1 MYYFMCQE
9 FGYLWLME
17 KIVKLNWALA
27 WVVKEAREA
36 AGLTQSQ
43 LAGFAGLSEIYLS
56 SLERGCRGD
65 SINAL
70 MQIAG
75 VLNLPASELMVRIEA
90 ELKRGPRAPEKN
102 TGRPPKKASK

>member
-1 MYYFMCQE
+1 
-9 FGYLWLME
+9 ME
-17 KIVKLNWALA
+17 KVENLSWALA
-27 WVVKEAREA
+27 WVIKEARES

-75 VLNLPASELMVRIEA
+75 VLNIPTSELMRRIEE
-90 ELKRGPRAPEKN
+90 ELKKGPRQPEK
-102 TGRPPKKASK
+102 TAGRPRKQKD

>member
-1 MYYFMCQE
+1 
-9 FGYLWLME
+9 ME
-17 KIVKLNWALA
+17 KIAHLNWALA

-56 SLERGCRGD
+56 SLERGHRGD

-70 MQIAG
+70 MQIAA
-75 VLNLPASELMVRIEA
+75 VLKIPTSELMRRIEE
-90 ELKRGPRAPEKN
+90 ELKRGPRQPEK
-102 TGRPPKKASK
+102 TAGRPRKQEKKSK

>member
-1 MYYFMCQE
+1 
-9 FGYLWLME
+9 ME
-17 KIVKLNWALA
+17 KVAHLNWALA
-27 WVVKEAREA
+27 SVIKEAREE

-70 MQIAG
+70 MQIAA
-75 VLNLPASELMVRIEA
+75 VLKLPASELMQRIEK
-90 ELKRGPRAPEKN
+90 ELKRGPKPPEKAA
-102 TGRPPKKASK
+102 GRPRKQTKKSG

>member
-1 MYYFMCQE
+1 
-9 FGYLWLME
+9 ME
-17 KIVKLNWALA
+17 KLPNLSWALA
-27 WVVKEAREA
+27 WVVKDAREA

-70 MQIAG
+70 LQIVFWAVG
-75 VLNLPASELMVRIEA
+75 I
-90 ELKRGPRAPEKN
+90 
-102 TGRPPKKASK
+102 